1 MLGVL
6 FAACS
11 HRHPGALAEFTRLSS
26 RTVTTKYGAL
36 KGYIETPSG
45 RHLQPVE
52 VFLGVPYATPPTGA
66 MRFMPPGTPVHWRG
80 VRMADRPAP
89 VCPQRFPD
97 IRNESDAL
105 KRMPLGRLDYLRRLL
120 PHLQRQSEDCLYL
133 NIYTPAIVGRD
144 AVRLPVMMFIHGE
157 SYEWNSGNP
166 YDGTVLASMG
176 NVVVVTINFRLGI
189 LGFLPAME
197 NSARG
202 NNGLMDQV
210 AALHWIQGNIAEFGG
225 DPRNVTIFGHGTG
238 AAFVNLLMLTPMA
251 RGRLVFSRIFSFVL
265 SFPIA
270 CSAP

>member
-133 NIYTPAIVGRD
+133 NIYTPAI
-144 AVRLPVMMFIHGE
+144 GE
-157 SYEWNSGNP
+157 LGISFAALDFYEYFWFLVLAFRVPLGNSGLEHSRC
-166 YDGTVLASMG
+166 T
-176 NVVVVTINFRLGI
+176 R
-189 LGFLPAME
+189 
-197 NSARG
+197 
-202 NNGLMDQV
+202 
-210 AALHWIQGNIAEFGG
+210 
-225 DPRNVTIFGHGTG
+225 
-238 AAFVNLLMLTPMA
+238 
-251 RGRLVFSRIFSFVL
+251 VF
-265 SFPIA
+265 
-270 CSAP
+270 